1 MHETTPATT
10 PVPPQA
16 PAGLASRALR
26 PAVEL
31 LTQRP
36 ATVGE
41 LVSAGGVS
49 RRGIEALLNGWR
61 AGDTPGLD
69 VDAETWSL
77 NDPLRSEVIGTWG
90 LEQPQPAGRFLEPE
104 VRTRL
109 EGWARSLPR
118 PRRELDH
125 RPATHDGVAAR
136 LDLIDR
142 QLDLR
147 GANVLVLGARDL
159 DALALAA
166 DGRVG
171 AVAALDVDD
180 AVLAAVGAARL
191 STASPTRRWCDV
203 RVGLPA
209 SLTGWADLVV
219 TDPPYTPAGMAA
231 FLAVASAA
239 LAGPQ
244 SKIAVSYG
252 FGETRATLGWQVQRE
267 MLRADLALCAMW
279 PGAVTYDGA
288 EAIGGRADLYL
299 LAPTGR
305 DGNHTEAAHNL
316 YTQGPAAARSA
327 TEPDSQPADI
337 ANKVANDLARADSAT
352 TGAAGSAQAI
362 GVRRLLGGEQAP
374 KLQVGAVPVVDLR
387 GDPGGWL
394 PRVLLALQSQAA
406 VLVCDVDSHDRS
418 PDPAPRSDVDGRG
431 WVEAHLRAHWR
442 LTPADRATDGADL
455 LVARRIDG
463 APTPPAALADDAS
476 ADRPQLPPLVG
487 RGHANPR
494 NVIAEWLTRTPDP
507 EARLTRRQARVASSD
522 HLASL
527 GIEVRPGDSLIDL
540 PLDAIA
546 ALLADPVPG

>member
-1 MHETTPATT
+1 M
-10 PVPPQA
+10 
-16 PAGLASRALR
+16 
-26 PAVEL
+26 
-31 LTQRP
+31 
-36 ATVGE
+36 
-41 LVSAGGVS
+41 
-49 RRGIEALLNGWR
+49 
-61 AGDTPGLD
+61 
-69 VDAETWSL
+69 
-77 NDPLRSEVIGTWG
+77 
-90 LEQPQPAGRFLEPE
+90 
-104 VRTRL
+104 
-109 EGWARSLPR
+109 
-118 PRRELDH
+118 
-125 RPATHDGVAAR
+125 AAR

-327 TEPDSQPADI
+327 TEPDAQPADI
-337 ANKVANDLARADSAT
+337 ANKVANDLARGFGHHGCSRLRSGDRCAPPARRRAGPEAAGGCGAGGRPSRRSRRLAAP
-352 TGAAGSAQAI
+352 GAARPAI
-362 GVRRLLGGEQAP
+362 PGCGAGVRRG
-374 KLQVGAVPVVDLR
+374 
-387 GDPGGWL
+387 
-394 PRVLLALQSQAA
+394 LARPQ
-406 VLVCDVDSHDRS
+406 
-418 PDPAPRSDVDGRG
+418 PRSS
-431 WVEAHLRAHWR
+431 
-442 LTPADRATDGADL
+442 PPQ
-455 LVARRIDG
+455 RR
-463 APTPPAALADDAS
+463 
-476 ADRPQLPPLVG
+476 
-487 RGHANPR
+487 
-494 NVIAEWLTRTPDP
+494 
-507 EARLTRRQARVASSD
+507 
-522 HLASL
+522 
-527 GIEVRPGDSLIDL
+527 
-540 PLDAIA
+540 
-546 ALLADPVPG
+546 